1 MDLTKLVD
9 EYTEEYASA
18 PMYKTYSQ
26 TLRKNIPTKSQVQS
40 AFISNLQML
49 LIISDDT
56 VVEDKITKILKKFE

>member
-9 EYTEEYASA
+9 EYTEEYSSA
-18 PMYKTYSQ
+18 PMYKQYSQ
-26 TLRKNIPTKSQVQS
+26 TLRKNIPTKQQVQA